1 MNTFN
6 MKQWLQQNK
15 AGVYGKLNEIDP
27 AALGAAQDAADAS
40 FDAAG
45 DGNVD
50 NIDEEEE
57 EEIEIEKKKVKE
69 LVPGDV
75 LRGTSA
81 KVVWVGQTAKTPN
94 GQTRV
99 DIEDK
104 NGRKISKYWH
114 SNTMVG
120 VRKGVDEIFGY
131 VMKTKPS
138 DPNRREPL
146 EM

>member
-6 MKQWLQQNK
+6 MKQWLQENK
-15 AGVYGKLNEIDP
+15 AGAYDKMNEIDP

-50 NIDEEEE
+50 NIDEEV
-57 EEIEIEKKKVKE
+57 EIEQKKVKE
-69 LVPGDV
+69 LKPGDV

-81 KVVWVGQTAKTPN
+81 KVTWVGQTAKTPN
-94 GQTRV
+94 GKTRV

-104 NGRKISKYWH
+104 NGRKISKYWN

-120 VRKGVDEIFGY
+120 VRKDVDEIFGY

>member
-6 MKQWLQQNK
+6 MKQWLQENK
-15 AGVYGKLNEIDP
+15 AGAYNKMNEIDP

-50 NIDEEEE
+50 NIDEEE

-104 NGRKISKYWH
+104 NGRKVSKYWH

-120 VRKGVDEIFGY
+120 VRKDMAETVGY
-131 VMKTKPS
+131 VMKTKLS

>member
-1 MNTFN
+1 MSEFN
-6 MKQWLQQNK
+6 MKQWLQENK
-15 AGVYGKLNEIDP
+15 AGAYSKMNEVDP
-27 AALGAAQDAADAS
+27 AALGAAQDAADAK
-40 FDAAG
+40 FDEEG

-50 NIDEEEE
+50 YIDEEV
-57 EEIEIEKKKVKE
+57 EIERKKVKDLE
-69 LVPGDV
+69 PGDV

-81 KVVWVGQTAKTPN
+81 KVTWAGQTAKTPT
-94 GQTRV
+94 GKTRV

-104 NGRKISKYWH
+104 NGRKVSKYWN

-120 VRKGVDEIFGY
+120 VRKDVAEQIGVGY

-146 EM
+146 EI

>member
-15 AGVYGKLNEIDP
+15 AGVYNKLNEMNP

-57 EEIEIEKKKVKE
+57 IEIEKKKVKE
-69 LVPGDV
+69 LMPGDV

-120 VRKGVDEIFGY
+120 VRKDMAEDVGY
-131 VMKTKPS
+131 VTKTKLS

>member
-15 AGVYGKLNEIDP
+15 AGVYGKLNEMNP

-50 NIDEEEE
+50 NIDEEV
-57 EEIEIEKKKVKE
+57 EIEQKKVKE
-69 LVPGDV
+69 LKPGDV

-81 KVVWVGQTAKTPN
+81 KVTWAGQTAKTPN
-94 GQTRV
+94 GKTRV

-104 NGRKISKYWH
+104 NGRKISKYWN

-120 VRKGVDEIFGY
+120 VRKDVDEIFGY